1 MKIAIIGKGT
11 SAILTALC
19 LIKDDH
25 DVEFFYDPDTQP
37 LSVGESTTPHIGSL
51 IFETLDISI
60 GDLADN
66 GIISYKNGIKYIG
79 WGSGGS
85 FRHHFHGGETAFHF
99 ESGIL
104 NPFIHNH
111 LEKELGIKYHA
122 ERVDDYEIDGEQVH
136 VNNKEYDFVVN
147 CAGWDDDSEY
157 YKPVFE
163 TVNAAILYTS
173 EVIDDPTYTLHR
185 ATPDG
190 WEFGLPFP
198 DRNLTKH
205 GYLYNRNL
213 SDPDIP
219 GKKIEWTPRFSK
231 KLIQNR
237 FEAYNGNRLFFLE
250 PLEALSLMYYTEF
263 AKSISDFLKT
273 KRDVKDYN
281 EANQDYLKSIT
292 SYSKSVAWYYSYGSK
307 YDTPFWNNV
316 QKRSNIYLNTQCF
329 SNRYDSMQELF
340 YASYNKRDEDLLSIG
355 CFSYHDYK
363 DVACGML
370 QRPVQKVLEDVFD
383 YPLDAL
389 DIDDDMVD
397 TKDDDDV

>member
-1 MKIAIIGKGT
+1 MT
-11 SAILTALC
+11 QS
-19 LIKDDH
+19 
-25 DVEFFYDPDTQP
+25 FYDPDTQP

-85 FRHHFHGGETAFHF
+85 FRHHFHGGECAFHF

-185 ATPDG
+185 YSRWMGIWFTISRPKPHQTRLPLQPKSLG
-190 WEFGLPFP
+190 SRYTWEE
-198 DRNLTKH
+198 NL
-205 GYLYNRNL
+205 
-213 SDPDIP
+213 
-219 GKKIEWTPRFSK
+219 
-231 KLIQNR
+231 
-237 FEAYNGNRLFFLE
+237 
-250 PLEALSLMYYTEF
+250 M
-263 AKSISDFLKT
+263 
-273 KRDVKDYN
+273 
-281 EANQDYLKSIT
+281 
-292 SYSKSVAWYYSYGSK
+292 
-307 YDTPFWNNV
+307 
-316 QKRSNIYLNTQCF
+316 
-329 SNRYDSMQELF
+329 DS
-340 YASYNKRDEDLLSIG
+340 
-355 CFSYHDYK
+355 
-363 DVACGML
+363 
-370 QRPVQKVLEDVFD
+370 KVLEET
-383 YPLDAL
+383 
-389 DIDDDMVD
+389 D
-397 TKDDDDV
+397 TEQI